1 MQQEKGKVTVL
12 GYFPSSSDVERAK
25 KALGRL
31 GVEVLQVDRI
41 SRFGTS
47 FDCERNS
54 AIAGRAE
61 TLTGLT
67 LYSENRNRFTETD
80 SRVLRGADPSVYSLG
95 GVDGDLAGGA
105 AFLLTVVTEDK
116 NVDDVVK
123 IIKAEGGTV

>member
-25 KALGRL
+25 ALARL

-47 FDCERNS
+47 FDAERNS

-61 TLTGLT
+61 TLT
-67 LYSENRNRFTETD
+67 
-80 SRVLRGADPSVYSLG
+80 V
-95 GVDGDLAGGA
+95 
-105 AFLLTVVTEDK
+105 
-116 NVDDVVK
+116 
-123 IIKAEGGTV
+123 